1 MTVRIEAIKYSRTFV
16 LLLFLDSE
24 WSSENFTS
32 SSTDNCIKKE
42 RITYSTQGWS
52 CRVMSTAKNARFLI
66 RLDVP
71 TTLIDCARL
80 MLVELMAHLRATRG
94 SAREYSLRDAQL
106 TAG

>member
-1 MTVRIEAIKYSRTFV
+1 
-16 LLLFLDSE
+16 
-24 WSSENFTS
+24 
-32 SSTDNCIKKE
+32 
-42 RITYSTQGWS
+42 
-52 CRVMSTAKNARFLI
+52 MSTAKNARFLI